1 MDTNAHDSYLEAQ
14 VTTATPQRLRLMLI
28 EAAIRYLKQTLR
40 SWEDDKNDEALA
52 TLIRVR
58 SIIAELLSSIQPD
71 KTELTQKVAGVYVF
85 LFNALTKAQ
94 LRRDTKGIEETIE
107 VLEVERE
114 TWRLVC
120 EKLPHIPVPTKAD
133 ANKPREITA
142 AEAQQTLAKYAPP
155 PVSDMGGA
163 SDGGLVLE
171 A

>member
-1 MDTNAHDSYLEAQ
+1 MDANAHDSYLESQ

-28 EAAIRYLKQTLR
+28 EAAIRFLKRTL
-40 SWEDDKNDEALA
+40 SFWEENKNDEALA
-52 TLIRVR
+52 SLIRAR
-58 SIIAELLSSIQPD
+58 SILAELLSSIKPD
-71 KTELTQKVAGVYVF
+71 KTELTQKVAGVYLF

-120 EKLPHIPVPTKAD
+120 EKLPHSPVPPDAD
-133 ANKPREITA
+133 KPREITA
-142 AEAQQTLAKYAPP
+142 AEAQETLAKHAPP
-155 PVSDMGGA
+155 PISDMGGA
-163 SDGGLVLE
+163 STGGLVLD